1 MSGPQ
6 APVGRKRPLLGPT
19 GLLQAAGAQVKE
31 LLALS
36 GGHWGIPWTAPPR
49 DGQLVGMP
57 LSSRQVDTLL
67 FSSTHWVAEELGASI
82 ALGDT

>member
-1 MSGPQ
+1 MSDPQ
-6 APVGRKRPLLGPT
+6 ASVGRKIPSLGPT

-36 GGHWGIPWTAPPR
+36 GGHWGIPWAAPLR
-49 DGQLVGMP
+49 DCQLGEALP
-57 LSSRQVDTLL
+57 SSWQVDTLL
-67 FSSTHWVAEELGASI
+67 FSSMHWVDEELGASI